1 MRQLLINEL
10 NREEADK
17 VKAFLKA
24 NSRAG
29 AVEGLYWLMIPEALA
44 GVAQVGHEGCGP
56 FAFAIEAG
64 DDFVSF
70 ELLVRSESNLH
81 CPCTCYPT
89 FAQREFLL
97 VFMDRLVNEQGIR
110 A

>member
-10 NREEADK
+10 SREEAGR
-17 VKAFLKA
+17 VVEFLQTNA
-24 NSRAG
+24 RAG
-29 AVEGLYWLMIPEALA
+29 GVEGLYWLMIPEALW
-44 GVAQVGHEGCGP
+44 GEAQVGHDQCGP
-56 FAFAIEAG
+56 FAFAVEAG

-81 CPCTCYPT
+81 CGCTCYPT
-89 FAQREFLL
+89 LDQRDYLL
-97 VFMDRLVNEQGIR
+97 AFMDRLVQEQAIR